1 MSDFMN
7 YIKISIAKKIHVI
20 GNKQYLFKNVRV
32 KILDLKNVAA
42 LKLTLNML
50 IPKDVTDEEYEEFAT
65 GIIDPQKFHEKF
77 FVLLKCF
84 QVLDAPIP
92 KWT

>member
-1 MSDFMN
+1 
-7 YIKISIAKKIHVI
+7 
-20 GNKQYLFKNVRV
+20 
-32 KILDLKNVAA
+32 
-42 LKLTLNML
+42 ML